1 MDRHDEFLLVGENVA
16 GNQARPKAES
26 RLYKI
31 AHTARSNRT
40 ELGLV
45 HYVDGKDEFIVL

>member
-1 MDRHDEFLLVGENVA
+1 MMNSLSSGKTTLVISLG
-16 GNQARPKAES
+16 PKAES

-31 AHTARSNRT
+31 AHTARSNRM

-45 HYVDGKDEFIVL
+45 HYIDVKDEFLVP